1 MSVPPL
7 GNGDHDCA
15 GRVPGLSGG
24 LVSISSMDKL
34 RDEKGVVEEG
44 IHSGH
49 NNIKMPGLAMLTWI
63 PHLPGGR
70 SCRALGPTR
79 CLWFEAPRLREE
91 EEFHPVTPP
100 HVLAADSILSLHHMC
115 SLLYVELLTGAGS
128 PILMMSG
135 SSHSSSSSSS

>member
-1 MSVPPL
+1 MLVPPL

-70 SCRALGPTR
+70 SCRALGPTQCR
-79 CLWFEAPRLREE
+79 GSRRRVSEKKN
-91 EEFHPVTPP
+91 
-100 HVLAADSILSLHHMC
+100 SILSLHHMC